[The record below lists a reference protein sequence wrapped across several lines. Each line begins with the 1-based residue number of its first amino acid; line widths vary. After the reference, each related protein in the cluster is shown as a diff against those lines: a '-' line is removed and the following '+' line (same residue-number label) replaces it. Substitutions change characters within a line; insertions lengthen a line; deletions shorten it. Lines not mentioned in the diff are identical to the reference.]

1 MKIHADFSQKVVVHS
16 LQTPWLASPM
26 AGVERR
32 PLDRVGDEVA
42 RATSIVRYAPGS
54 HFSAHVHTGGEE
66 FLVLDGVFQDEHG
79 DYPAGT
85 YVRNPPNTKHTP
97 SSEAGCTIFVKLWQ
111 FRPDDAK
118 QFSVNTQTA
127 EYHDDPSQAGVRWLS
142 LYQDEIESVSMVD
155 VAPNQMFDI
164 DTPNGA
170 ELLVVSG
177 VLIDSKQ
184 KLTEQDWLRVPL
196 SSRIKIKAGT
206 QGVRFWLKTGHL
218 RDVENQIQRVQ
229 QA

>member
-1 MKIHADFSQKVVVHS
+1 MVIIPLAPMCATHPIQN
-16 LQTPWLASPM
+16 TPLAQ
-26 AGVERR
+26 RR
-32 PLDRVGDEVA
+32 A
-42 RATSIVRYAPGS
+42 VR
-54 HFSAHVHTGGEE
+54 
-66 FLVLDGVFQDEHG
+66 FLLNFG
-79 DYPAGT
+79 
-85 YVRNPPNTKHTP
+85 N
-97 SSEAGCTIFVKLWQ
+97 

-118 QFSVNTQTA
+118 QFSVDTQTA
-127 EYHDDPSQAGVRWLS
+127 EYHDDPSQAGVSWLS
-142 LYQDEIESVSMVD
+142 LCQDEIESVSMVD

-196 SSRIKIKAGT
+196 SSRIKVKAGT